1 MPKSRSRKRKKPASP
16 PTGLAVDRRAL
27 EALLAIFA
35 GLRRDGD
42 LAAAQEIMWDAWDT
56 ADAKRRVAMAKKALQ
71 ISPLCA
77 DAYVLLAQETARSL
91 DEALSL
97 YRQGVEAG
105 ENALGKE
112 AFRDDVGHFW
122 GILETRPYMRARA
135 GLAQALWEKGER
147 DEAIAHY
154 QDMLRLNPN
163 DNQGI
168 RYILIDC
175 LLTAGRDEDARKLL
189 DRYSGDGAAS
199 WAWSRAL
206 LQFRKNGDQPASRR
220 ALAEAIGTNRHIP
233 AYLLGRKKMPRRL
246 PDYIGIGDENEAVS
260 YVYGGAAA
268 WAAAVGALEWLRNEH
283 ERPAGG

>member
-1 MPKSRSRKRKKPASP
+1 MPKSRSRKGKKSASSAA
-16 PTGLAVDRRAL
+16 GFAIDRRAV
-27 EALLAIFA
+27 ETLLAA
-35 GLRRDGD
+35 LGGLTTKSDVKT
-42 LAAAQEIMWDAWDT
+42 AQEIMWDAWDT
-56 ADAKRRVAMAKKALQ
+56 ADPRRRVALAKKALQ
-71 ISPLCA
+71 VSPLCA
-77 DAYVLLAQETARSL
+77 DAYVLLAQETARTL
-91 DEALSL
+91 DDAIRL

-105 ENALGKE
+105 EKALGKE
-112 AFRDDVGHFW
+112 VFRDDVGHFW

-135 GLAQALWEKGER
+135 GLAQALWEKGAQ
-147 DEAIAHY
+147 DEAITHC

-168 RYILIDC
+168 RYQLIDY

-189 DRYSGDGAAS
+189 DRYSGEAAS

-220 ALAEAIGTNRHIP
+220 ALAEAIGTNKHIP

-260 YVYGGAAA
+260 YVHGGAAA
-268 WAAAVGALEWLRNEH
+268 WAAAVGAIEWLRNEH